1 MSNISS
7 NFFIACT
14 KHCGNFTSLHN
25 VRFSRMF
32 YITNCIESIMTA
44 KNWKIEGDYFE
55 ACNCDTVCSCV
66 FLGNPDQGE
75 CNLTVAWH
83 IDKGQFDDTSL
94 DGLNVVAVFHTPGN
108 MWTGPKWKAALYLDE
123 RATKEQADA
132 LGKIYS
138 GKAGGFFEVIAGFI
152 GELAGVRPVPIKF
165 EADGKRRTLQIPST
179 IDLTIEG
186 LEGADK
192 SKEVTVSNAPMLVA
206 PGFAAVVAKSTKN
219 SYNDHGMKW
228 DNSGKNGDYS
238 RFAFAA

>member
-1 MSNISS
+1 M
-7 NFFIACT
+7 
-14 KHCGNFTSLHN
+14 
-25 VRFSRMF
+25 
-32 YITNCIESIMTA
+32 
-44 KNWKIEGDYFE
+44 
-55 ACNCDTVCSCV
+55 

-75 CNLTVAWH
+75 CDVILSWH
-83 IDKGQFDDTSL
+83 IEKGQFDNTSL

-138 GKAGGFFEVIAGFI
+138 GQVGGFFGLIAGFI
-152 GELAGVRPVPIKF
+152 GELAGVRQMPIKF
-165 EADGKRRTLQIPST
+165 EVDGKRRTLQIPSA

-192 SKEVTVSNAPMLVA
+192 SKEVTISNLPIHAVQNI
-206 PGFAAVVAKSTKN
+206 AAVVAKSTKN

-228 DNSGKNGDYS
+228 DNSGKSGFYS
-238 RFAFAA
+238 RFAYAP